1 MVYFLEEEPFEPQP
15 VREATKAVAVR
26 IDTIFFEIFINPPY
40 VCVSMCHSYYSGGK
54 KRCQEKR
61 NAGDICKT
69 ECGGIF
75 ERNIVRDTKIM
86 LLEVKRQYC

>member
-26 IDTIFFEIFINPPY
+26 IDTPY

-61 NAGDICKT
+61 NAGGDLYEK
-69 ECGGIF
+69 
-75 ERNIVRDTKIM
+75 RNVRDI
-86 LLEVKRQYC
+86 